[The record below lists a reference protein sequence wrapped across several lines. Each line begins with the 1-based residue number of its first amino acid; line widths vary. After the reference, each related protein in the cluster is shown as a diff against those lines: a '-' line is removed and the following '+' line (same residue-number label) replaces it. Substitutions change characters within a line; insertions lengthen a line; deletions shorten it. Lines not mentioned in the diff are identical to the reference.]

1 MLEVAFRRVKEGE
14 VGRLRAWMAELNRRG
29 DEVRETFRQETVRHE
44 RAWLLQGADAPILVY
59 AIEAEDPELGHRVAR
74 ESTLPIDVEHRRL
87 MAEVL
92 EGPADVE
99 PLYECSLED

>member
-14 VGRLRAWMAELNRRG
+14 VDRLRAWMAGLNRRPE
-29 DEVRETFRQETVRHE
+29 EVRETFRQESVRQE
-44 RAWLLQGADAPILVY
+44 RAWLLQGSDAPILVY
-59 AIEAEDPELGHRVAR
+59 AVEAEDPELGHLVAR
-74 ESTLPIDVEHRRL
+74 TSTLPIDVEHRRL